1 MLDKDKFEAAFTLL
15 AKKCKEQNVVGPI
28 NVYVVGGASILIN
41 FDFRKATLDVD
52 AYCERI
58 IELKNIILEI
68 SSELY
73 LYDDWLNDDFKNTPS
88 YSRKI
93 IELSVLCKSF
103 DDIVNVF
110 TLEPKYM
117 IAMKLKSS
125 RPDSGDLEDIRQ
137 MIFELKLSGIELSF
151 DEVMEAYDY
160 LYDGDR
166 SYTYERFFITTK
178 QTIEMSVDE
187 VKELLGI
194 DQDY

>member
-15 AKKCKEQNVVGPI
+15 AKKSKEQNVVGPI

-58 IELKNIILEI
+58 NELKNIILEI

-93 IELSVLCKSF
+93 IELSVLYKSF

-187 VKELLGI
+187 VKELLDI

>member
-58 IELKNIILEI
+58 NELKNIILEI